1 MTRFRFWAL
10 LVPGLL
16 APWAL
21 QASGDPEAG
30 RAKAGACAA
39 CHGPDGNSLNPEWPS
54 LAGQGAPYLET
65 QLRRFRSGERE
76 NALMAP
82 AVGGADGAGHPR
94 PRGLLRGAD
103 AARSEPPAP
112 RSRCCGSAEGIYR
125 GGILER
131 KVPACIG
138 CHGPSG
144 AGNEPAEFPRLSGQ
158 HAAYTALQLRS
169 FREGFEPYK
178 EHARQSSMM
187 NSIAASLSDRGE
199 SRRCRTNISG
209 LY

>member
-16 APWAL
+16 LPCAL
-21 QASGDPEAG
+21 PAAGDPEAG
-30 RAKAGACAA
+30 RAKAGPCAA
-39 CHGPDGNSLNPEWPS
+39 CHGPDGNSVNPQWPS
-54 LAGQGAPYLET
+54 LAGQGAPYLAT
-65 QLRRFRSGERE
+65 QLRRFKSGARE

-82 AVGGADGAGHPR
+82 PAAALGEQDILDLAAYYAAQTPALGVARAAAP
-94 PRGLLRGAD
+94 LLRLG
-103 AARSEPPAP
+103 ET
-112 RSRCCGSAEGIYR
+112 IYR
-125 GGILER
+125 GGVLER

-169 FREGFEPYK
+169 FREGFKPHR
-178 EHARQSSMM
+178 EHERQNSMM
-187 NSIAASLSDRGE
+187 NAIAASLTDRDIE
-199 SRRCRTNISG
+199 AVSHYISG

>member
-82 AVGGADGAGHPR
+82 LSAALTEQDILDLAAYYAAQTPQIGAARAAEP
-94 PRGLLRGAD
+94 LLRLG
-103 AARSEPPAP
+103 
-112 RSRCCGSAEGIYR
+112 EGIYR

-187 NSIAASLSDRGE
+187 NSIAASLSDRE
-199 SRRCRTNISG
+199 IEAVSHYISG

>member
-16 APWAL
+16 APWA
-21 QASGDPEAG
+21 APAAGDPEAG

-39 CHGPDGNSLNPEWPS
+39 CHGPDGNSVNPEWPS
-54 LAGQGAPYLET
+54 LAGQGAPYLAT
-65 QLRRFRSGERE
+65 QMRRFRDGERE

-82 AVGGADGAGHPR
+82 LSAALSDRDILDLAAFYAAQAPR
-94 PRGLLRGAD
+94 LGVARASAPLLRLGE
-103 AARSEPPAP
+103 S
-112 RSRCCGSAEGIYR
+112 IYR
-125 GGILER
+125 GGILDR

-138 CHGPSG
+138 CHGPGG

-158 HAAYTALQLRS
+158 HAAYTMLQLRS
-169 FREGFEPYK
+169 FRAGFAPHK
-178 EHARQSSMM
+178 EHVRQNSMM
-187 NSIAASLSDRGE
+187 NAIAARLSDRE
-199 SRRCRTNISG
+199 IEAVSHYVSG